1 MPEVRELAEAL
12 CDALAAFEPG
22 RYSGADCVALTE
34 LLSRT
39 ANCCQVASARAATTV
54 AESGAYREHGFTSPV
69 DWLARAAGS
78 SVRARARAALNTMA
92 AVKDCPTGTRDA
104 LVAGKVSLA
113 QAAEITTMPEDEAE
127 LLEIAMR
134 SSLGA
139 LREEARTRWQAAIPP
154 DTLHAA
160 PARSWEFMHWKNRLG
175 MTCFRGALPPEVGV
189 PFAKR
194 MDAETDRV
202 WHAAASRE
210 PRGHSG
216 AVRRRRVRATR
227 QRPGQ
232 EREPLRRHGD
242 RRRPAPRT
250 AAVTPIPA
258 MSPTSSVA
266 VRSRSPFRV
275 SWRRTRS

>member
-39 ANCCQVASARAATTV
+39 ANSCQVAGARAATKV
-54 AESGAYREHGFTSPV
+54 AECGAYRDRGFTNPV

-78 SVRARARAALNTMA
+78 SVRAARAALGTVA
-92 AVKDCPTGTRDA
+92 AVKDCPATRDA

-113 QAAEITTMPEDEAE
+113 QAAEITTVPEDEAE

-154 DTLHAA
+154 DTLHARRRE
-160 PARSWEFMHWKNRLG
+160 AREFMHWKNRLG

-202 WHAAASRE
+202 WRAARARK
-210 PRGHSG
+210 PRGHTG
-216 AVRRRRVRATR
+216 AVRGRRVRATR

-232 EREPLRRHGD
+232 ARR
-242 RRRPAPRT
+242 
-250 AAVTPIPA
+250 AAQST
-258 MSPTSSVA
+258 
-266 VRSRSPFRV
+266 
-275 SWRRTRS
+275 W